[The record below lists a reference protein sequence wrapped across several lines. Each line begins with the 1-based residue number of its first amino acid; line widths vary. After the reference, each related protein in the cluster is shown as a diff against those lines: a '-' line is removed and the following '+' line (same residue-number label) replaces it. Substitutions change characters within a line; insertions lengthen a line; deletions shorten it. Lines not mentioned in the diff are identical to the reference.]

1 MPGVGHPDLPG
12 RGDRQA
18 LRELQVLVRPA
29 RVWLQAELGV
39 EAPGRAEH
47 GHQSVVR
54 LRDVD
59 PAARPDRDA
68 ARIAEVTVARLGD
81 AERAQ
86 LMPGRR
92 VLADRIAPGQAI
104 SGARY
109 PDVATGVQR
118 DAGRC
123 RHGERDAVPA
133 DGRELHHAAV
143 ALVGDPD
150 VAEGQ

>member
-1 MPGVGHPDLPG
+1 RSG

-18 LRELQVLVRPA
+18 LRELQVLGGPA
-29 RVWLQAELGV
+29 RVRLQAELGV

-47 GHQSVVR
+47 GHQPVIR

-92 VLADRIAPGQAI
+92 VLADRVAAGQGI
-104 SGARY
+104 TGARY
-109 PDVATGVQR
+109 PDVATG
-118 DAGRC
+118 
-123 RHGERDAVPA
+123 
-133 DGRELHHAAV
+133 
-143 ALVGDPD
+143 
-150 VAEGQ
+150 